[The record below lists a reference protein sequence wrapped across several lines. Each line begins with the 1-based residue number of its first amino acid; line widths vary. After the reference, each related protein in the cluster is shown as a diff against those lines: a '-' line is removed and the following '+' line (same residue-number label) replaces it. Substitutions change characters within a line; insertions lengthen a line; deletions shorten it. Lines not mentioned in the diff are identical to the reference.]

1 MSKLHNMI
9 TVHAIDVFAESEKIE
24 AEFSFD
30 PKQIKGIQAVS
41 SKMVIE
47 ALSDEDAG
55 LYGIKSFLY
64 LGNYDHYTIGLGT
77 KGPILIKETAA
88 EIDALIDEL
97 KTDKRK
103 KR

>member
-1 MSKLHNMI
+1 MI

-30 PKQIKGIQAVS
+30 PKQIKGILAVS

-47 ALSDEDAG
+47 ALSDVDAG

-64 LGNYDHYTIGLGT
+64 LSNYEHYTIGLGT

>member
-9 TVHAIDVFAESEKIE
+9 TVHAIDVFDENEKVE
-24 AEFSFD
+24 TEFSFD
-30 PKQIKGIQAVS
+30 PKQIKGIQSVTL
-41 SKMVIE
+41 KMVIE
-47 ALSDEDAG
+47 ALSDENAG

-64 LGNYDHYTIGLGT
+64 LGNYEHYTIGLDT

-97 KTDKRK
+97 KTGKRK
-103 KR
+103 K